1 MFSLA
6 MEINILLFSESFSDA
21 FPWKR
26 HNIYKSSGGKK
37 NSKNVQLISVCLKQ
51 NLSVR
56 FEELLKGIY

>member
-26 HNIYKSSGGKK
+26 HNIYKAVGEK